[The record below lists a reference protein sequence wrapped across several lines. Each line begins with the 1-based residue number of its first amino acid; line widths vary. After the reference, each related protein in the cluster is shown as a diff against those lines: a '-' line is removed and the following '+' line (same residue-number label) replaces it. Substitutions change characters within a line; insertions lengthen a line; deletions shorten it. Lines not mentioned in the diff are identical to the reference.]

1 MLLILWV
8 IVAGVLVG
16 IALGGD
22 IRTLSDIRLRWWPLA
37 LIGLG
42 LQVIPIPSMAGQLD
56 HWLAVGLLIASYVV
70 LLVFVAMN
78 IKLPGFP
85 LIAVG
90 FALNLLVI
98 SVNGG
103 MPVTVRA
110 LRHAYASQY
119 TAEITRLQEHGGA
132 KHHLARDDDVLL
144 PLADVIPLGS
154 PLHQVL
160 SVGDI
165 VFMAGVF
172 WVIAAATKGAV
183 GRHRPR
189 SRPGTRPEL
198 RDVPDR
204 AKPAAEQGW

>member
-37 LIGLG
+37 LIGLA
-42 LQVIPIPSMAGQLD
+42 LQLIPIPSMAGQLD

-78 IKLPGFP
+78 IRLPGFP

-103 MPVTVRA
+103 MPVTVSA

-119 TAEITRLQEHGGA
+119 PAEITRLQEHGGA

-144 PLADVIPLGS
+144 PLADVIPLGA

-189 SRPGTRPEL
+189 SRPGATPGPS
-198 RDVPDR
+198 DVPDR

>member
-37 LIGLG
+37 LIGLA
-42 LQVIPIPSMAGQLD
+42 LQLIPIPSMDGQLD

-78 IKLPGFP
+78 IKLLGFP

-98 SVNGG
+98 SANGG
-103 MPVTVRA
+103 MPVTERA
-110 LRHAYASQY
+110 IRHASGAQY
-119 TAEITRLQEHGGA
+119 TAEITRLQEQGGA

-144 PLADVIPLGS
+144 PLADVIPLGA

-165 VFMAGVF
+165 VFMAGVL

-183 GRHRPR
+183 GRHRPG
-189 SRPGTRPEL
+189 SRPRATPEL
-198 RDVPDR
+198 TDVPDR
-204 AKPAAEQGW
+204 AKPAADQR